1 MDQQVSGSTPDG
13 CATCFVQWF
22 CEFYSG
28 SILKQNYFTKPLPG
42 RGKAQVL
49 LFDLN

>member
-28 SILKQNYFTKPLPG
+28 SILKQNYFTEPLPG